1 MTSPTTNAAAPGS
14 AMTGLSQR
22 RIFLIIG
29 ALMLGMLLAAL
40 DQTIVSTALP
50 TIVGDLKGGS
60 HIAWVITAYLLA
72 TTVSTPL
79 WGKLGDQYG
88 RKIFFQ
94 AAIVIF
100 LIGSILSGL
109 SQSMFELIAFRAVQG
124 LGSGGLMVG
133 AQAIVGDIV
142 SPRERGKYVGL
153 FGGVFGLASVVG
165 PLLGGVFVDNL
176 TWRWIFYIN
185 VPIGVIALIVV
196 ALQVP
201 GTLRRVHHQIDYLG
215 TAVLALA
222 VTSLILLTS
231 LGGTTYAWASTP
243 IYILGVAGVALIGVF
258 VLVERRAAEPVLPLH
273 LFKLRTFSM
282 TSVVGFIVGFAMFG
296 AITYLPAFFQVVRG
310 ISPTISGVYLLP
322 LMAGL
327 LLVSIS
333 SGQVIS
339 KTGKYRFFPIAG
351 SAFMTVGL
359 FLLHLMGVH
368 TSTALD
374 ALYML
379 VLGMGIG
386 GVMQVLVIIVQ
397 NGVPHSEL
405 GVATSGATFFR
416 SIGGSFGT
424 AIFGAIFSNVLVGN
438 LAKHLHGVSL
448 PSGFSSADATPAL
461 LSKLP
466 AAVHSGFVAGYAE
479 SIQTVFL
486 VAVPIAALAFLVT
499 WLIPQVEL
507 KQWGG
512 PAKDAAG
519 TEAPAA
525 AEVTPDGEITPIELK
540 AMMDRGPR
548 PFILDVRNPEEI
560 AICRIAGS
568 TVIPLP
574 ELTNRLDELDPH
586 RLENLFEIGIDEVSL
601 RKQHRYLTLVADH
614 LRGQIVWGVEGRDAA
629 TAARFFD
636 EIGTDRAHAIEVVSM
651 DMGPGYGKATR
662 EHAPQAIIAIDPFHV
677 VALGNRALDD
687 VRRDYWN
694 QLRRSGDLAAA
705 RRFKDARWSL
715 LKAPPNLTDNQTVT
729 LRKLKRAGGEVWR
742 AYTLLSAV
750 DVDRGRAVDGGL
762 GCC

>member
-1 MTSPTTNAAAPGS
+1 MTSADSTAVAPGS
-14 AMTGLSQR
+14 ALPGLSQR

-109 SQSMFELIAFRAVQG
+109 SHSMIELIAFRAVQG

-142 SPRERGKYVGL
+142 SPRERGRYVGL
-153 FGGVFGLASVVG
+153 FGAVFGVSSVIG

-185 VPIGVIALIVV
+185 VPIGLIALVVV
-196 ALQVP
+196 AIQVP
-201 GTLRRVHHQIDYLG
+201 GTLTKVHHVIDYLG
-215 TAVLALA
+215 TLMLSLAA
-222 VTSLILLTS
+222 TSLILLTS
-231 LGGTTYAWASTP
+231 LGGTTYAWKSTP
-243 IYILGVAGVALIGVF
+243 IYILGVAGVVFIGLF

-273 LFKLRTFSM
+273 LFKLRTFSV
-282 TSVVGFIVGFAMFG
+282 TSVVGFIIGFAMFG

-327 LLVSIS
+327 LIVSIG

-339 KTGKYRFFPIAG
+339 RTGKYRFFPIAG
-351 SAFMTVGL
+351 TAFTTVGL
-359 FLLHLMGVH
+359 YLLHLMGVH
-368 TSTALD
+368 TSTFLD
-374 ALYML
+374 AVYML

-424 AIFGAIFSNVLVGN
+424 AIFGAIFSNVLIGN
-438 LAKHLHGVSL
+438 LASHLHGVTL

-466 AAVHSGFVAGYAE
+466 AAVHAGFVAGYAE

-486 VAVPIAALAFLVT
+486 VAVPIAFLAFLAS
-499 WLIPQVEL
+499 WFIPQVEL
-507 KQWGG
+507 KTWPEPG
-512 PAKDAAG
+512 AD
-519 TEAPAA
+519 APAPDMA
-525 AEVTPDGEITPIELK
+525 VPGATVSGEV
-540 AMMDRGPR
+540 
-548 PFILDVRNPEEI
+548 LDQLNQAQTTVSPE
-560 AICRIAGS
+560 ALA
-568 TVIPLP
+568 PQ
-574 ELTNRLDELDPH
+574 D
-586 RLENLFEIGIDEVSL
+586 
-601 RKQHRYLTLVADH
+601 
-614 LRGQIVWGVEGRDAA
+614 
-629 TAARFFD
+629 
-636 EIGTDRAHAIEVVSM
+636 
-651 DMGPGYGKATR
+651 ATR
-662 EHAPQAIIAIDPFHV
+662 D
-677 VALGNRALDD
+677 
-687 VRRDYWN
+687 
-694 QLRRSGDLAAA
+694 
-705 RRFKDARWSL
+705 
-715 LKAPPNLTDNQTVT
+715 T
-729 LRKLKRAGGEVWR
+729 
-742 AYTLLSAV
+742 
-750 DVDRGRAVDGGL
+750 
-762 GCC
+762 

>member
-1 MTSPTTNAAAPGS
+1 MASATPAPAGGPIPPTADISGNGALP
-14 AMTGLSQR
+14 GLSRR
-22 RIFLIIG
+22 RILLIIG

-109 SQSMFELIAFRAVQG
+109 SQSMIELIAFRAVQG

-133 AQAIVGDIV
+133 AQAIVGNIV
-142 SPRERGKYVGL
+142 SPRERGRYVGL
-153 FGGVFGLASVVG
+153 FGAVFGVASVIG

-185 VPIGVIALIVV
+185 VPIGVIALVVV
-196 ALQVP
+196 ASQVP
-201 GTLRRVHHQIDYLG
+201 GQLRRVHHVIDYLG
-215 TAVLALA
+215 TLVLSAA

-231 LGGTTYAWASTP
+231 LGGTTYPWRSAP
-243 IYILGVAGVALIGVF
+243 IYILGVAGVLLIGVF
-258 VLVERRAAEPVLPLH
+258 VLVERRAVEPVLPLH
-273 LFKLRTFSM
+273 LFKLRTFSV
-282 TSVVGFIVGFAMFG
+282 TSLVGFIVGFAMFG

-310 ISPTISGVYLLP
+310 ISPTISGLYLLP

-327 LLVSIS
+327 LVVSIA
-333 SGQVIS
+333 SGQIIS

-351 SAFMTVGL
+351 TALMTLGL
-359 FLLHLMGVH
+359 YLLSLMGVAS
-368 TSTALD
+368 STLQD
-374 ALYML
+374 AAYML

-438 LAKHLHGVSL
+438 LARHLHGISL
-448 PSGFSSADATPAL
+448 PHGFSAADATPAL
-461 LSKLP
+461 LSHLP
-466 AAVHSGFVAGYAE
+466 AAVHAGFVAGYAE

-486 VAVPIAALAFLVT
+486 VAVPIAALAFLAT

-507 KQWGG
+507 KQWPEASAEVPAADMPMAGAAAAHAASGG
-512 PAKDAAG
+512 LAGRTAGDGDPGGARPAGRGPHRSLTTGGATLFLHDARGEAPVKTMARFMIIATAGGEQLLCPAKD
-519 TEAPAA
+519 
-525 AEVTPDGEITPIELK
+525 IS
-540 AMMDRGPR
+540 R
-548 PFILDVRNPEEI
+548 
-560 AICRIAGS
+560 
-568 TVIPLP
+568 
-574 ELTNRLDELDPH
+574 
-586 RLENLFEIGIDEVSL
+586 VS
-601 RKQHRYLTLVADH
+601 A
-614 LRGQIVWGVEGRDAA
+614 
-629 TAARFFD
+629 
-636 EIGTDRAHAIEVVSM
+636 
-651 DMGPGYGKATR
+651 
-662 EHAPQAIIAIDPFHV
+662 
-677 VALGNRALDD
+677 
-687 VRRDYWN
+687 
-694 QLRRSGDLAAA
+694 
-705 RRFKDARWSL
+705 
-715 LKAPPNLTDNQTVT
+715 
-729 LRKLKRAGGEVWR
+729 
-742 AYTLLSAV
+742 
-750 DVDRGRAVDGGL
+750 
-762 GCC
+762 

>member
-1 MTSPTTNAAAPGS
+1 MASANPAAAGGPTPPVPSRGGLGGS
-14 AMTGLSQR
+14 SPLASTDITGNGALPGLSRR
-22 RIFLIIG
+22 RILLIIG

-60 HIAWVITAYLLA
+60 HIAWIITAYLLA

-109 SQSMFELIAFRAVQG
+109 STSMIELIAFRAVQG
-124 LGSGGLMVG
+124 LGAGGLMVG

-153 FGGVFGLASVVG
+153 FGAVFGLASVVG

-185 VPIGVIALIVV
+185 IPIGVIALVVV
-196 ALQVP
+196 ASQVP
-201 GTLRRVHHQIDYLG
+201 GTLRRVHHVIDYLG
-215 TAVLALA
+215 TAVLSLA

-231 LGGTTYAWASTP
+231 LGGTTYPWRSAP
-243 IYILGVAGVALIGVF
+243 IYILGVAGVLLIGVF

-273 LFKLRTFSM
+273 LFKLRTFSV
-282 TSVVGFIVGFAMFG
+282 TSLVGFIVGFAMFG

-310 ISPTISGVYLLP
+310 ISPTVSGLYLLP

-333 SGQVIS
+333 SGQIIS
-339 KTGKYRFFPIAG
+339 GTGKYRFFPIAG
-351 SAFMTVGL
+351 SALMTVGM

-397 NGVPHSEL
+397 NGVPHREL

-424 AIFGAIFSNVLVGN
+424 AIFGAIFANVLVGN
-438 LAKHLHGVSL
+438 LARTLHGASL
-448 PSGFSSADATPAL
+448 PPHFSAANVTPQL
-461 LSKLP
+461 LRHLP
-466 AAVHSGFVAGYAE
+466 AAVHHGFVTGYAQ
-479 SIQTVFL
+479 SIQTVFI
-486 VAVPIAALAFLVT
+486 VAVPIAALAFLAT
-499 WLIPQVEL
+499 WLIPQVAL
-507 KQWGG
+507 KQWPGTPG
-512 PAKDAAG
+512 TVPEADVPAEDL
-519 TEAPAA
+519 E
-525 AEVTPDGEITPIELK
+525 PIE
-540 AMMDRGPR
+540 
-548 PFILDVRNPEEI
+548 
-560 AICRIAGS
+560 
-568 TVIPLP
+568 
-574 ELTNRLDELDPH
+574 
-586 RLENLFEIGIDEVSL
+586 
-601 RKQHRYLTLVADH
+601 
-614 LRGQIVWGVEGRDAA
+614 
-629 TAARFFD
+629 AAR
-636 EIGTDRAHAIEVVSM
+636 GALH
-651 DMGPGYGKATR
+651 PG
-662 EHAPQAIIAIDPFHV
+662 QA
-677 VALGNRALDD
+677 
-687 VRRDYWN
+687 
-694 QLRRSGDLAAA
+694 S
-705 RRFKDARWSL
+705 S
-715 LKAPPNLTDNQTVT
+715 T
-729 LRKLKRAGGEVWR
+729 
-742 AYTLLSAV
+742 
-750 DVDRGRAVDGGL
+750 
-762 GCC
+762 